1 MFRKYQSIQVESG
14 RLTAAEL
21 DRTIAAAAAA
31 AADAELAAATAR
43 AAATLA
49 SGRAVPSALDTTAIE
64 ARLRDATPG
73 PWRRHGCDV
82 WSDAAP
88 GVPLFITPPQRD
100 CSGAARAQADRDAE
114 FVAHAAEDI
123 RALLD
128 ELSAT
133 VPFSQRATQS
143 W

>member
-1 MFRKYQSIQVESG
+1 MTREYQSIQVESG

-64 ARLRDATPG
+64 ARLRHVTAG

-88 GVPLFITPPQRD
+88 GVPLFTTPPQRD
-100 CSGAARAQADRDAE
+100 SSGAARAQADRDAD
-114 FVAHAAEDI
+114 FVAHAVEDI

-128 ELSAT
+128 ELSAR
-133 VPFSQRATQS
+133 VPF
-143 W
+143 